1 MENVWGIVKTKSS
14 VLFCILTI
22 PDRKITLL
30 LPFKCTSLRSGL
42 LYYRKTFYIVFSPI
56 MSPTRPLN
64 VAGKMFYHYYNFTI
78 KETLKK
84 IISAIK
90 SILKHFQNIA
100 TVVMVLG
107 LGPSVSGP
115 CPVGL
120 YWFQLCDL
128 LLKQT

>member
-1 MENVWGIVKTKSS
+1 MCG
-14 VLFCILTI
+14 VLSRQNHQSCFVHSKI

-30 LPFKCTSLRSGL
+30 LPFNCTSLRSGL
-42 LYYRKTFYIVFSPI
+42 LYYRNTFYIVFSPI

-90 SILKHFQNIA
+90 SILKTFRILQQLSWFW
-100 TVVMVLG
+100 VL
-107 LGPSVSGP
+107 
-115 CPVGL
+115 
-120 YWFQLCDL
+120 DL
-128 LLKQT
+128 AFLDPALLVCIGSSCVIYY